1 MRSGKVTPGPGAP
14 ALSQCTGLRRPVRG
28 ATCAGLRR
36 AGMYGAAGK
45 GHAASR
51 SQEGRGM
58 RGEQDGGKI
67 TQAYQ
72 DHRPYLVDLAFRMLG
87 DIGAAEDIV
96 QDAFTRLMATNLG
109 EIEDKRGWLIV
120 VTSRLC
126 LDQIKSA
133 RSRRE
138 RAHDASEIEFV
149 APPPSPLADPADRVT
164 FDDGVRLALLVV
176 LQQLSPAER
185 VVVVLHDIFQMPFDT
200 VAETVG
206 RSAPAC
212 RQLASR
218 ARQKI
223 AAGPGSARFDIAS
236 AEHRLVTEKFIAACS
251 TGDLSGLLEV
261 LAPDAWGE
269 VDLGPGVS
277 ELGVFRGAD
286 RVAQNL
292 LRFWGHGAALVSL
305 PIGGQPAVL
314 AFTRRQLAGVL
325 MFTMRGELIQAIHVV
340 ADPRKLDFLRSQL
353 TAPS

>member
-1 MRSGKVTPGPGAP
+1 
-14 ALSQCTGLRRPVRG
+14 
-28 ATCAGLRR
+28 
-36 AGMYGAAGK
+36 
-45 GHAASR
+45 
-51 SQEGRGM
+51 M

-67 TQAYQ
+67 SQAYQ

-96 QDAFTRLMATNLG
+96 QDAFTRLMAAKGG
-109 EIEDKRGWLIV
+109 EIEDERGWLIV

-138 RAHDASEIEFV
+138 RAHDASQIEFA
-149 APPPSPLADPADRVT
+149 APPQPGLADPADRVT

-185 VVVVLHDIFQMPFDT
+185 VAFVLHDIFQMPFDT

-223 AAGPGSARFDIAS
+223 AAGPGSARFGIAS
-236 AEHRLVTEKFIAACS
+236 AEHRQVTKKFIAACS
-251 TGDLSGLLEV
+251 NGDLNSLLNV
-261 LAPDAWGE
+261 LAPDAWGD
-269 VDLGPGVS
+269 VDLGPAAARFAPV
-277 ELGVFRGAD
+277 VGAENIA
-286 RVAQNL
+286 RNL
-292 LRFWGHGAALVSL
+292 LRFWGQGATLVSH
-305 PIGGQPAVL
+305 PVAGQPAVL
-314 AFTRRQLAGVL
+314 AFTGRQLAGVL
-325 MFTMRGELIQAIHVV
+325 VFTMRGELIQAVHVIG
-340 ADPRKLDFLRSQL
+340 DPRKLDFLSSQL
-353 TAPS
+353 TALA

>member
-1 MRSGKVTPGPGAP
+1 MR
-14 ALSQCTGLRRPVRG
+14 
-28 ATCAGLRR
+28 
-36 AGMYGAAGK
+36 GAAGN
-45 GHAASR
+45 GRAASR

-58 RGEQDGGKI
+58 HGEQDGGKI
-67 TQAYQ
+67 SQAYQ

-96 QDAFTRLMATNLG
+96 QDAFTRLMAAKSG
-109 EIEDKRGWLIV
+109 EIQDERGWLIV

-149 APPPSPLADPADRVT
+149 APPQKGLADPADRVT

-185 VVVVLHDIFQMPFDT
+185 VVFVLHDIFQMPFDA

-223 AAGPGSARFDIAS
+223 AAGPGSARFGIVS
-236 AEHRLVTEKFIAACS
+236 AEHRLVTDKFIAACS
-251 TGDLSGLLEV
+251 NGDLNSLLEV
-261 LAPDAWGE
+261 LAPDAWGD
-269 VDLGPGVS
+269 VDLGPGGTEFS
-277 ELGVFRGAD
+277 GVFRGAK
-286 RVAQNL
+286 RVASNL
-292 LRFWGHGAALVSL
+292 LRFWGQGATLVSL
-305 PIGGQPAVL
+305 PVAGQPAVL
-314 AFTRRQLAGVL
+314 AFTGRQLAGVL
-325 MFTMRGELIQAIHVV
+325 VFTMRGELIQAVHVIG
-340 ADPRKLDFLRSQL
+340 DPRKLDFLSSQL
-353 TAPS
+353 TALA

>member
-1 MRSGKVTPGPGAP
+1 
-14 ALSQCTGLRRPVRG
+14 
-28 ATCAGLRR
+28 
-36 AGMYGAAGK
+36 
-45 GHAASR
+45 
-51 SQEGRGM
+51 M
-58 RGEQDGGKI
+58 RGEQDGGMI
-67 TQAYQ
+67 SRAYQ

-96 QDAFTRLMATNLG
+96 QDAFTRLMAANLG
-109 EIEDKRGWLIV
+109 EIEDQRGWLIV
-120 VTSRLC
+120 LPGRLC

-149 APPPSPLADPADRVT
+149 APPAGQALADPADRVT

-185 VVVVLHDIFQMPFDT
+185 VVFVLHDIFRLPFDA

-223 AAGPGSARFDIAS
+223 AAGPGSARFAIAS

-251 TGDLSGLLEV
+251 NGAPSGLLRV
-261 LAPDAWGE
+261 LAPAAWGDA
-269 VDLGPGVS
+269 DLGPPPARPPLPV
-277 ELGVFRGAD
+277 GAE
-286 RVAQNL
+286 N
-292 LRFWGHGAALVSL
+292 
-305 PIGGQPAVL
+305 
-314 AFTRRQLAGVL
+314 LAGH
-325 MFTMRGELIQAIHVV
+325 Q
-340 ADPRKLDFLRSQL
+340 LR
-353 TAPS
+353 

>member
-1 MRSGKVTPGPGAP
+1 
-14 ALSQCTGLRRPVRG
+14 
-28 ATCAGLRR
+28 
-36 AGMYGAAGK
+36 
-45 GHAASR
+45 
-51 SQEGRGM
+51 M

-67 TQAYQ
+67 SQAYH

-96 QDAFTRLMATNLG
+96 QDAFTRLMAAKLG

-138 RAHDASEIEFV
+138 RAHDASEIEFA
-149 APPPSPLADPADRVT
+149 APPQSGLADPADRVT
-164 FDDGVRLALLVV
+164 FDDGVRLALLAV

-185 VVVVLHDIFQMPFDT
+185 VVFVLHDIFQMPFDI

-251 TGDLSGLLEV
+251 NGDLSGLLDV
-261 LAPDAWGE
+261 LAPDAWGD
-269 VDLGPGVS
+269 VDLGPAAATFDV
-277 ELGVFRGAD
+277 VVGAEN
-286 RVAQNL
+286 VARNL
-292 LRFWGHGAALVSL
+292 LRFWGQGSTLVSH
-305 PIGGQPAVL
+305 PVAGQPAVL
-314 AFTRRQLAGVL
+314 AFTRRELAGVL
-325 MFTMRGELIQAIHVV
+325 VFTMRGELIQAIHVIG
-340 ADPRKLDFLRSQL
+340 DPRKLDFLSSQL
-353 TAPS
+353 TAPA

>member
-1 MRSGKVTPGPGAP
+1 
-14 ALSQCTGLRRPVRG
+14 
-28 ATCAGLRR
+28 
-36 AGMYGAAGK
+36 
-45 GHAASR
+45 
-51 SQEGRGM
+51 M

-67 TQAYQ
+67 SQVYQ

-96 QDAFTRLMATNLG
+96 QDAFTRLMAAKLG
-109 EIEDKRGWLIV
+109 EIEDERGWLIV

-149 APPPSPLADPADRVT
+149 APPQSGLADPADRVT

-185 VVVVLHDIFQMPFDT
+185 VVFVLHDIFRMPFDT

-206 RSAPAC
+206 RSTGAC

-236 AEHRLVTEKFIAACS
+236 AEHRQVTEKFIAACS
-251 TGDLSGLLEV
+251 NGDLSGLLDV
-261 LAPDAWGE
+261 LAPDAWGD
-269 VDLGPGVS
+269 VDLGPAAARFDV
-277 ELGVFRGAD
+277 VIGAENIA
-286 RVAQNL
+286 RNL
-292 LRFWGHGAALVSL
+292 LRFWGQGATLVSH
-305 PIGGQPAVL
+305 PVAGQPAVL
-314 AFTRRQLAGVL
+314 AFTGRELAGVL
-325 MFTMRGELIQAIHVV
+325 VFTMRGELIQAVHVIG
-340 ADPRKLDFLRSQL
+340 DPRKLDFVSSQL
-353 TAPS
+353 TALA

>member
-1 MRSGKVTPGPGAP
+1 
-14 ALSQCTGLRRPVRG
+14 
-28 ATCAGLRR
+28 
-36 AGMYGAAGK
+36 
-45 GHAASR
+45 
-51 SQEGRGM
+51 M

-67 TQAYQ
+67 SQAYQ

-96 QDAFTRLMATNLG
+96 QDAFTRLMAAKGG
-109 EIEDKRGWLIV
+109 EIEDERGWLIV

-138 RAHDASEIEFV
+138 RAHDASQIEFV
-149 APPPSPLADPADRVT
+149 APSQKRLADPADRVT

-185 VVVVLHDIFQMPFDT
+185 VAFVLHDIFQMPFDT
-200 VAETVG
+200 VAVTVG

-223 AAGPGSARFDIAS
+223 AAGPGSARFGIAS

-251 TGDLSGLLEV
+251 NGDLSGLLEV
-261 LAPDAWGE
+261 LAPDAWGD
-269 VDLGPGVS
+269 VDLGPAAARFAPV
-277 ELGVFRGAD
+277 VGAENIA
-286 RVAQNL
+286 RNL
-292 LRFWGHGAALVSL
+292 LRFWGQGATLVSH
-305 PIGGQPAVL
+305 PIAGQPAVL
-314 AFTRRQLAGVL
+314 AFTGRQLASVL
-325 MFTMRGELIQAIHVV
+325 VFTMRGELIQAVHVIG
-340 ADPRKLDFLRSQL
+340 DPRKLDFLSSQL
-353 TAPS
+353 TVLA